1 MPHLRRLVAL
11 FMLCA
16 LWAAL
21 TASPALA
28 ANATAQTDAAATAAS
43 GASAASA
50 ANASAPEAGAAVR
63 QAVNATAP
71 GAAGALAGALGDG
84 PGPLDDE
91 ARESVKTLPQAGDMT
106 GALFQVAG
114 VLCLLLALMFLGFW
128 VLKRFGKRMGLGVF
142 GSGDLRIEGTMS
154 LGPKKSIVVVRFL
167 NKRMVLGV
175 TDASINLLTQ
185 VDTGHDT
192 DRKDFDKALDE
203 ARAKDGGM

>member
-1 MPHLRRLVAL
+1 MPQPRLAAL
-11 FMLCA
+11 AAVCL

-21 TASPALA
+21 AAPPALA
-28 ANATAQTDAAATAAS
+28 TNATAQADAAA
-43 GASAASA
+43 A
-50 ANASAPEAGAAVR
+50 ANASVPDAGAVVR

-84 PGPLDDE
+84 PGPLDDA

-114 VLCLLLALMFLGFW
+114 VLFLLLALMFLGFW
-128 VLKRFGKRMGLGVF
+128 VLRRFGKRMGLGVF

-203 ARAKDGGM
+203 ARAKDGDM